1 MNGQLF
7 IKLRR
12 PLARPT
18 GCSST
23 LIPSSSPPVETT
35 DPIVPT
41 ATGAPAPTPAV
52 RRPLGQ
58 NPRTTSSST
67 LTAILAF
74 TRVSSWLMQK
84 WMP

>member
-1 MNGQLF
+1 
-7 IKLRR
+7 
-12 PLARPT
+12 
-18 GCSST
+18 
-23 LIPSSSPPVETT
+23 VETT

-52 RRPLGQ
+52 RRPLEQ